1 MQRKFITNLFFLLLV
16 NIIVKPFWIF
26 GIDRVFQNQIGAEE
40 YGFYYALF
48 SFSVLLNIFLDMGIT
63 NYNNR
68 NIAQHGHMLQR
79 YFPSIVSL
87 KIMLGVCYLIITLIA
102 AFVLGYDDRSV
113 RLLVLLCFNQFL
125 LSFLLYLR
133 SNIAGLQ
140 LFRMDSILSVIDRIT
155 VILICGCFL
164 WIATGINFSV
174 EMFVLA
180 QTAAYGFSCLVAFLV
195 LKGRIHRLKL
205 SFNLALLKVILKQ
218 SLPFALLVLLM
229 SFYYRVDSVMIE
241 RLMKDGSFQTGIY
254 AQAYRLLDAA
264 TMIGFLF
271 AGLLLPMFS
280 KMIATRQAPTALI
293 KLSFNLIIVPSL
305 LIFIICYHYG
315 VDIMAIL
322 YKENVVQAAQ
332 LLVVLMGTFIAVAS
346 TYIFGTFLTANGSM
360 KELNR
365 IALIG
370 LLINLVLNF
379 FLIPQYGPYG
389 AALATLFTQMFV
401 IISQLVVVKKL
412 LGWSVNF
419 SYLFRL
425 VVFTSVIFTAGYL
438 FYLLNNTWM
447 IRALCTILTGFIV
460 ALVLRIIEP
469 KNIMR
474 ILRNKDT
481 Q

>member
-1 MQRKFITNLFFLLLV
+1 MQRKFITNLFFLLIV

-79 YFPSIVSL
+79 YFPSIVTL
-87 KIMLGVCYLIITLIA
+87 KLLLGVAYLVVTLTA
-102 AFVLGYDDRSV
+102 AFLLDYDERSV
-113 RLLVLLCFNQFL
+113 RLLMLLCFNQFL

-140 LFRMDSILSVIDRIT
+140 LFRIDSILSVIDRIT
-155 VILICGCFL
+155 VILICGYFL
-164 WIATGINFSV
+164 WVATEVNFTI
-174 EMFVLA
+174 ELFALA
-180 QTAAYGFSCLVAFLV
+180 QTAAYGLSCLIAFLV
-195 LKGRIHRLKL
+195 LKGRLQRFKL
-205 SFNLALLKVILKQ
+205 SFNLALLRVILKQ

-241 RLMKDGSFQTGIY
+241 RLLPDGSFQTGVY
-254 AQAYRLLDAA
+254 AQAYRLLDAS

-280 KMIATRQAPTALI
+280 KMISTQQAPTALI

-305 LIFIICYHYG
+305 LVFIICYHYG

-322 YKENVVQAAQ
+322 YKENVIPAAK

-360 KELNR
+360 KQLNR
-365 IALIG
+365 IALVG
-370 LLINLVLNF
+370 LVINLMLNF

-389 AALATLFTQMFV
+389 AAIATLITQLFV
-401 IISQLVVVKKL
+401 IISQLLVVRRL
-412 LGWSVNF
+412 LDWSVNF
-419 SYLFRL
+419 TYLFRL
-425 VVFTSVIFTAGYL
+425 AVFTMLILTAGYL
-438 FYLLNNTWM
+438 FYQLNNTWI
-447 IRALCTILTGFIV
+447 IRALCTILTGFFV
-460 ALVLRIIEP
+460 ALLLRIIEP
-469 KNIMR
+469 RTIIGILKN
-474 ILRNKDT
+474 KEA